1 MMYFLVYNDDTHN
14 YYIDNL
20 LKSVELYGKEFQII
34 VFHKKDINEDFN
46 EKLDIISVT
55 LLNTYSTLINNIED
69 IKQYLK
75 EC

>member
-46 EKLDIISVT
+46 EKYKSILCNTRGGGYWLWKPYIIYET
-55 LLNTYSTLINNIED
+55 LKKLN
-69 IKQYLK
+69 
-75 EC
+75 